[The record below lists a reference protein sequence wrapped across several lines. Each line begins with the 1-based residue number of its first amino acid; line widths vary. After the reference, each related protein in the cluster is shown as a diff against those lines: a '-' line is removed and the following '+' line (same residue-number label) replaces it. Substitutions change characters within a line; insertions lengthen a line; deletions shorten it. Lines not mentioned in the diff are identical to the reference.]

1 MVANFEFLRERIEAE
16 ALNQGKDFV
25 VPTFE
30 IFDVVSSGH
39 RDAVMRRLRG
49 RGPCSEKF

>member
-16 ALNQGKDFV
+16 ALHQGEDSV
-25 VPTFE
+25 IPTFE
-30 IFDVVSSGH
+30 IFDGVPSGH
-39 RDAVMRRLRG
+39 RDAVMRRLRE